1 MARGVLVQQPMTTQ
15 SETPYAMRP
24 PLRGFP
30 VYEYATEPVRV
41 EDRTRY
47 RDFLEIWLGQD
58 FCKENPD
65 IANYPYD
72 LALQPV
78 GQLGFAPFFGG
89 KRLVGRKFEATAP
102 YTRAVTSSPTGL
114 YEVVARPRRGSAFAA
129 GFDLCAATSVSLTLD
144 ASGLTVY
151 PQTVVVP
158 TGLGLSTV
166 ALPEDS
172 RAHLALQYAMPYLSI
187 CSRSGL
193 AVKGVS
199 VANAPGII
207 DLDYEGE
214 IKVILQLLTRATP
227 AAFAKQIDTGT
238 RIAQAVPTAGMPL
251 AYRPSDCVASTA
263 RSVGGFGS
271 TGLK

>member
-1 MARGVLVQQPMTTQ
+1 M
-15 SETPYAMRP
+15 
-24 PLRGFP
+24 
-30 VYEYATEPVRV
+30 YEYATEPVRV
-41 EDRTRY
+41 EDRSRY

-58 FCKENPD
+58 FCKDNPD
-65 IANYPYD
+65 IENYPYD
-72 LALQPV
+72 LALQPM

-89 KRLVGRKFEATAP
+89 KRLAGRKFEATTP
-102 YTRAVTSSPTGL
+102 YTRAMTSSPTGL

-129 GFDLCAATSVSLTLD
+129 GFDLCAATSVPLGDPTF
-144 ASGLTVY
+144 TKY
-151 PQTVVVP
+151 PRVVVVP

-172 RAHLALQYAMPYLSI
+172 RVHLALQYTMPHLTI

-214 IKVILQLLTRATP
+214 IKVILQMSTDINPYPFGR
-227 AAFAKQIDTGT
+227 QIDLGT
-238 RIAQAVPTAGMPL
+238 RIAQAVPAAGMLL
-251 AYRPSDCVASTA
+251 AYRPSDCVTTTA